1 MAALGS
7 SATTLLMRS
16 GGGAMTFEE
25 AADRPFETIISGPV
39 AGVEGAAGL
48 ARELEIDQV
57 IAADVGGTSF
67 DVSVVV
73 DGLPQP

>member
-1 MAALGS
+1 M
-7 SATTLLMRS
+7 
-16 GGGAMTFEE
+16 
-25 AADRPFETIISGPV
+25 SGPV

-48 ARELEIDQV
+48 ARELQIDQV

-73 DGLPQP
+73 DGRPRP